1 MIDNHSN
8 IFHCILQITDN
19 LCVYHVVNEIE
30 TRIEFVRI
38 KGYKNVCIEDKI
50 LMRFR
55 NILNF
60 IWN

>member
-8 IFHCILQITDN
+8 IFHCILQITGN